1 MSDLVERLREAHEDP
16 EIIYAQESHYNVCA
30 EAADALEAKDAEIAR
45 LRGAADLV
53 YSCASVANRQ
63 GVMSPAVQ
71 IDLTAALA
79 NLRVYLGKDETND

>member
-1 MSDLVERLREAHEDP
+1 MSDLIKRLRRRWPNEDP
-16 EIIYAQESHYNVCA
+16 ASREEKR

-79 NLRVYLGKDETND
+79 NLRVYLGKDKTDE